1 MSVAQ
6 LGPKSK
12 SPLMRLDSLLE
23 VSAEKKASGC
33 ADENINL
40 REVSHLFVRY
50 HNRRTELRLALE
62 LEDKIILS

>member
-1 MSVAQ
+1 M
-6 LGPKSK
+6 
-12 SPLMRLDSLLE
+12 LE